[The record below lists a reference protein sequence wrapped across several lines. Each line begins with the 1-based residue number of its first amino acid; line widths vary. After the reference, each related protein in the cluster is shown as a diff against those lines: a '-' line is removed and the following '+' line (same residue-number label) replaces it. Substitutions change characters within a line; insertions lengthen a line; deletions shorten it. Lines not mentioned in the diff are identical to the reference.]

1 MEDKIQTIVN
11 AIDLAIQ
18 KGCYSLNDAA
28 AVIDALREVFP
39 KEEKAAA
46 VIDALREV
54 FPKEEKK

>member
-11 AIDLAIQ
+11 AIDLAIK

-39 KEEKAAA
+39 TE
-46 VIDALREV
+46 
-54 FPKEEKK
+54 EEKK